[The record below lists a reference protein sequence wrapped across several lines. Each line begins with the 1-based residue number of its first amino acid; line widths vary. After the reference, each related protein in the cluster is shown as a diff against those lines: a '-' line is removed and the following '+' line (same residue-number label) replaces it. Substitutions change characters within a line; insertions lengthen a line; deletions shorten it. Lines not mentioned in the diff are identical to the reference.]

1 VVAATATA
9 AAAVAGV
16 AETLAERQ
24 AVRPAGRAT
33 SAPGPSAA
41 KPLARRPR
49 NGRAAVQQTKLGSGL
64 RVVTERVPSALSVA
78 SGVWVGVGARDEP
91 DELAGV
97 SHFLEH
103 LLFKGTEERSAHAIA
118 SAVDRFGGD
127 MNAFTTKE
135 YTAYYT
141 RLPAE
146 HLSLGLGILGDVL
159 TAPAL
164 RDEDVESERL
174 VILEE
179 LLMDEDSPEDRVH
192 TQLYESL
199 FPGHPLGRETAGHR
213 DSVTSITGDDVRKFF
228 GRWYRPASMVV
239 SVAGPVGH
247 DEVVALVEHAFDA
260 PGGGEAPRREAPV
273 GKVRPLAVQRRSVEQ
288 AHVALG
294 FAGVSRDDDDRE
306 PLDVLNHVLGGGMS
320 SRLFQEI
327 RERRG
332 LAYSVYSAPSSFV
345 DTGALT
351 VYAGTLPESVHDVL
365 DLVDAEI
372 QRVACDGITDD
383 ELDVARGYLCGAFR
397 MGLEDT
403 ASRMARLGGM
413 LTVLGRLHTVDD
425 QVDKWRAVDHA
436 GVARVAERVLG
447 GPRALSV
454 VGPVTRKSLA
464 QRAR

>member
-1 VVAATATA
+1 
-9 AAAVAGV
+9 
-16 AETLAERQ
+16 LAERQ

-33 SAPGPSAA
+33 SAPGPAA
-41 KPLARRPR
+41 GSPLARPR
-49 NGRAAVQQTKLGSGL
+49 RTGGAAVRQTTLGSGL
-64 RVVTERVPSALSVA
+64 RVVTEHVPSALSVA

-91 DELAGV
+91 DELSGV

-146 HLSLGLGILGDVL
+146 HLALGIDILGDVL

-164 RDEDVESERL
+164 RDEDVESERH

-213 DSVTSITGDDVRKFF
+213 DSVTNISGDDIRDFF
-228 GRWYRPASMVV
+228 RRWYRPASMVV

-247 DEVVALVEHAFDA
+247 DDVVALVEQSFGDQS
-260 PGGGEAPRREAPV
+260 GGETPLRQAPA

-294 FAGVSRDDDDRE
+294 FEGVSRDDGDRE
-306 PLDVLNHVLGGGMS
+306 PLDVVNHILGGGMS

-345 DTGALT
+345 DTGTLT
-351 VYAGTLPESVHDVL
+351 IYAGTLPESVDEVL
-365 DLVDAEI
+365 DLVDTEI
-372 QRVACDGITDD
+372 ERVATDGISDD

-403 ASRMARLGGM
+403 TSRMARLAGM
-413 LTVLGRLHTVDD
+413 LTVLGRLHTVDE
-425 QVDKWRAVDHA
+425 QVDKWKSVGHA
-436 GVARVAERVLG
+436 DIERVVERVLSR
-447 GPRALSV
+447 PRALSV

-464 QRAR
+464 RRAR